1 MQMPQIR
8 SLRVLNLERDL
19 YRLIDVICESEAIKI
34 KWIVIQL
41 MSSSILD
48 FGNLILSFILLNKLT
63 GNKKNIMV
71 VPYRLSF
78 LNPITN

>member
-41 MSSSILD
+41 MSGSILD

-71 VPYRLSF
+71 VPYHLWF